1 MLTPATR
8 TWFAALLAGA
18 AWGLANPDGPAG
30 AALVL
35 LGAAGA
41 SFSLEGRA
49 APDAARGA
57 LVGLICWGLQL
68 RWVPLAWDRF
78 AGGDGLA
85 AYAVAVLLQALPFA
99 LIWALAR
106 KPLGLALAWAAAEP
120 LLPWVQPLPSGPA
133 LLMAGAPALAW
144 PAAWGGRSLLTGLA
158 VGWGAL
164 APRRPALAAALLG
177 AWALGSLLPPGP
189 AEGSTRIGVIQPQ
202 IGAFDGRRAST
213 ADLRASRLLHAI
225 DSAGAAGADWIAT
238 PEGAWP
244 FDPGQ
249 PESAR
254 RSALLRAFEGR
265 PPVLLGVS
273 IGEEPATNSLI
284 VVDDDVVARVDKE
297 RLVPVAEA
305 AAFGYGGDRY
315 RAGDG
320 ARVVPIA
327 GVRAAVL
334 VCYEDLWPS
343 AVRRADRD
351 GADVLVAASNDAWVG
366 PGIGSAQH
374 LAATRLA
381 AVETGLWAVRP
392 TTSGRSAIV
401 DPSGRVVWSAPWVD
415 GDAVPDTPVAWTVA
429 EVPLRRPLWS
439 GATVGP
445 WVAAVAA
452 LALLAT
458 RR

>member
-1 MLTPATR
+1 VLTTARPS
-8 TWFAALLAGA
+8 WFGAVAAGA
-18 AWGLANPDGPAG
+18 AWGLASPDGPIG

-35 LGAAGA
+35 IGAIAA
-41 SFSLEGRA
+41 CLSVEGKA

-78 AGGDGLA
+78 AGGDGLV

-99 LIWALAR
+99 LIWAVAR

-133 LLMAGAPALAW
+133 LLMAGAPALVW

-164 APRRPALAAALLG
+164 AARRPALAAALLG
-177 AWALGSLLPPGP
+177 GWALGSLLPTGP

-202 IGAFDGRRAST
+202 IGAFDARRAST
-213 ADLRASRLLHAI
+213 ADVRAARLLDAI
-225 DSAGAAGADWIAT
+225 DAAGAAGADWIAT

-244 FDPGQ
+244 HVLPGQ
-249 PESAR
+249 TGSVGWAR
-254 RSALLRAFEGR
+254 LVETFEGR
-265 PPVLLGVS
+265 PPVLLGASVGDGS
-273 IGEEPATNSLI
+273 NSL
-284 VVDDDVVARVDKE
+284 VVIERGDIRGRMDKE
-297 RLVPVAEA
+297 HLVPVAEA
-305 AAFGYGGDRY
+305 AAFGYGRDRY

-381 AVETGLWAVRP
+381 AVETGRWAVRP
-392 TTSGRSAIV
+392 TTSGQSAVV
-401 DPSGRVVWSAPWVD
+401 DPSGRVVWSAAWID
-415 GDAVPDTPVAWTVA
+415 GDAVPDAPIAWTVA

-439 GATVGP
+439 GARVGP
-445 WVAAVAA
+445 WVAALAA
-452 LALLAT
+452 LTLLAA